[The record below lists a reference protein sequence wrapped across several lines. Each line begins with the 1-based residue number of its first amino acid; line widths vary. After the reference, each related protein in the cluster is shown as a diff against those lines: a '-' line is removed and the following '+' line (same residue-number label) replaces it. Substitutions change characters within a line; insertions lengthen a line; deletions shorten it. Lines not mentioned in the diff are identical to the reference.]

1 MWMATFPQLSCG
13 LHQAMVTTRHVSLF
27 VAPWLFV
34 TGAFRFS
41 LWLVGFFGRRISI
54 AIVLIWRCS
63 LTAIRCG
70 TDGLP
75 LFYLFFYFFC
85 YRRHP
90 RSWNFN
96 SVIPTDVIRMKSYV
110 KGPFNPTGEPMWARV
125 NKLKPV
131 LKQMIIQFILSPWLS
146 EIKIK
151 VYPLSKSRFLST

>member
-34 TGAFRFS
+34 IGAFRFS
-41 LWLVGFFGRRISI
+41 LWLVVFLVGGFRSQLFWFDAVPWRRS
-54 AIVLIWRCS
+54 AVVLMGCR
-63 LTAIRCG
+63 
-70 TDGLP
+70 
-75 LFYLFFYFFC
+75 FFIFFFIFF

-96 SVIPTDVIRMKSYV
+96 SVIPTDVIRIKSYV

-131 LKQMIIQFILSPWLS
+131 PKQMIIQFILSPWLS